1 MSKLKVV
8 FGTVIAA
15 AAGVV
20 AGILAAPKPG
30 KETRADIKAKADDLR
45 EDAMRKADEAKGR
58 GEEVVADAREKAED
72 LKARGERAVEGAKKG
87 FYGKK

>member
-1 MSKLKVV
+1 
-8 FGTVIAA
+8 
-15 AAGVV
+15 
-20 AGILAAPKPG
+20 
-30 KETRADIKAKADDLR
+30 
-45 EDAMRKADEAKGR
+45 MRKADEAKGR